1 VKAALSIF
9 GGLWL
14 GILVQQANQEQFH
27 QHQNWTDVPGSPVEG
42 GHAILGGGYYT
53 AGVRFITWG
62 RESTFGLSFW
72 DGSAEGSPL
81 VEEAWVVIWPEQL
94 GNEQF
99 TEGIDQAALAADY
112 EALTGRPLV
121 LGS

>member
-1 VKAALSIF
+1 
-9 GGLWL
+9 
-14 GILVQQANQEQFH
+14 
-27 QHQNWTDVPGSPVEG
+27 VPGSPVEG
-42 GHAILGGGYYT
+42 GHAILGGGYYMT
-53 AGVRFITWG
+53 GVRFITWG

-112 EALTGRPLV
+112 QALTGRPLV
-121 LGS
+121 LGG